1 MDIFPNNSLIG
12 VDKCQQVWYNVNM
25 IKNTTKKE
33 RTNTMNKFNEQVQIE
48 ETNLYKEGEVMNEVN
63 NEIQVNDKVKWLHS
77 SRALNQQ
84 CFGHVVN
91 AHVKVMGNPCFLI
104 QEALPAGDNRQVMV
118 SKDKVSKAS

>member
-1 MDIFPNNSLIG
+1 
-12 VDKCQQVWYNVNM
+12 
-25 IKNTTKKE
+25 
-33 RTNTMNKFNEQVQIE
+33 MNKFNESVQIE
-48 ETNLYKEGEVMNEVN
+48 ETTEFQIGEVMSEVN
-63 NEIQVNDKVKWLHS
+63 NGIQVGDNVKWLHS

-118 SKDKVSKAS
+118 SKDKVTKA